1 MKNIVLLA
9 LIIMPCL
16 LIFNESEHII
26 VNIIGLI
33 YTGFLAYAIRRGEQI
48 KNSEKLKDTKK
59 VN

>member
-1 MKNIVLLA
+1 MKDLILLVF
-9 LIIMPCL
+9 IITPCL

-48 KNSEKLKDTKK
+48 KNSGK
-59 VN
+59 

>member
-1 MKNIVLLA
+1 MKDLILLV

-16 LIFNESEHII
+16 LIFNESEYIV

-48 KNSEKLKDTKK
+48 KNSENETTRRK
-59 VN
+59 